1 MPVTDSQ
8 RWFIPKKEWPGETE
22 MSCLWTKEVR
32 RILAPAKSQGRCCF
46 FGFSNA
52 ILFFFGLQ
60 ASDTLYA
67 PIAGD
72 GTLSY
77 YRVKIHSAHVLFRLP
92 AFLNSICSSQ
102 HLCMPHLPGWE
113 EFPNQARDSSYLCKK
128 NLASQLK
135 LHLVVPNPKFA
146 WKKIIYKLFKEM
158 KHELCL
164 KWSLTDF
171 GF

>member
-22 MSCLWTKEVR
+22 MSRLWTKEVR

-52 ILFFFGLQ
+52 ILFFFSLQ

-113 EFPNQARDSSYLCKK
+113 EFPNQARDSFYLCKK

-146 WKKIIYKLFKEM
+146 WKKLYISYLR
-158 KHELCL
+158 
-164 KWSLTDF
+164 KWNMNYAWN
-171 GF
+171 GP